1 MKTQPVKSIV
11 RVMWAKMY
19 QANAETLTE
28 KKNICKEVLEEAIS
42 NHYIVVHTAKYMLDK
57 IMKMRSHQALQAYL
71 VNSKNYFEKN
81 FVYTIS

>member
-1 MKTQPVKSIV
+1 MKLQPARSIV
-11 RVMWAKMY
+11 RVIWVKMY
-19 QANAETLTE
+19 QANVETLTE

-42 NHYIVVHTAKYMLDK
+42 KHYIVTHTAKYMLNN
-57 IMKMRSHQALQAYL
+57 IMKMRTHQALQAYL